1 MKCFEDV
8 NKRQAIETELHRLLD
23 SVKYSYELE
32 MMGRDIGDSTSL
44 VTYMMAFIEQ
54 KQGSLDSIR
63 ENLIKDTEI
72 FLTSGIWYAWSFMN
86 RCRASCE

>member
-72 FLTSGIWYAWSFMN
+72 FLTSGI
-86 RCRASCE
+86 

>member
-54 KQGSLDSIR
+54 EQGSLDSIR
-63 ENLIKDTEI
+63 QNLIKDTEI
-72 FLTSGIWYAWSFMN
+72 FLTSGI
-86 RCRASCE
+86 